1 VIRGVVSLARSAWR
15 RIIDRAA
22 PLPGLADVCPRAL
35 DAAWRRVGPAAVP
48 VNRILGT
55 ASYPPGTRRRDFL
68 PVRGYAP
75 TDWQSRWDRLTL
87 ASANFAVLP
96 PVGLVHAGDG
106 YWGRR
111 PQPGSARTGL
121 RPDADRRRRR
131 GAHANAQARHAR
143 PIPSVAPGSVAST
156 TALAVVATTIPREPV
171 SIPRRPR
178 HHLVPGRERD
188 PVLSHGLGARRSHGV
203 KRSRGQERRSTTWS
217 SDSA

>member
-96 PVGLVHAGDG
+96 PVGLVLAGDG
-106 YWGRR
+106 YWVVDGHNRVALARASGQTLIDADVVELTPTPR
-111 PQPGSARTGL
+111 PGTQGQSRPL
-121 RPDADRRRRR
+121 RPA
-131 GAHANAQARHAR
+131 A
-143 PIPSVAPGSVAST
+143 
-156 TALAVVATTIPREPV
+156 
-171 SIPRRPR
+171 
-178 HHLVPGRERD
+178 
-188 PVLSHGLGARRSHGV
+188 
-203 KRSRGQERRSTTWS
+203 
-217 SDSA
+217 